1 MDCYSDHSIT
11 FCFLHGLNVLVA
23 ISMIFID
30 IFVIIY
36 FLYSVKKSSELMLV
50 HVYNLP
56 NQNKAP
62 LYYKVNCFYNIFV

>member
-1 MDCYSDHSIT
+1 MGCCSDHSIT

-23 ISMIFID
+23 ISMMFID

-36 FLYSVKKSSELMLV
+36 FLYSANKSSELMLV
-50 HVYNLP
+50 HVYNLR

-62 LYYKVNCFYNIFV
+62 LHYKVNC